1 MYLEEKE
8 QAQVLLPESWH
19 RHWELEEKG
28 SPGMLTACV
37 TLPLP
42 CARRCRKFSCQ
53 SVAVASTIPAVCRSV
68 GCERRRRL
76 RGNWALL
83 FLQEFCVHG
92 PLSTGDRDWGQ
103 ALPILGHRA
112 AVRGIPEWSRFFFVV
127 VKKFQVQGHTDV
139 GFKFALIFD

>member
-53 SVAVASTIPAVCRSV
+53 SVAVASTIPAVLAVKEEGGSVETGPSSSCRSSV
-68 GCERRRRL
+68 SMVL
-76 RGNWALL
+76 
-83 FLQEFCVHG
+83 
-92 PLSTGDRDWGQ
+92 
-103 ALPILGHRA
+103 
-112 AVRGIPEWSRFFFVV
+112 
-127 VKKFQVQGHTDV
+127 
-139 GFKFALIFD
+139 